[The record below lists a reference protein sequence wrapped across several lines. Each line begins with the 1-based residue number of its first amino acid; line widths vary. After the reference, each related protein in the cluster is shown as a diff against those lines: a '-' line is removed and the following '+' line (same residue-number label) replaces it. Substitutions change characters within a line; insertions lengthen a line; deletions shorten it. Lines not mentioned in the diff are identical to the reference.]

1 MPKVSVI
8 IVNYNAGPLLSETVN
23 FLLKSALV
31 TRVIVV
37 DNASG
42 DDSMQ
47 NVERIAAS
55 HPSVVCIRNH
65 KNLGFAKACNIGMA
79 ADGESDYLLFLNP
92 DCLIENQALGKLLRC
107 MQTSPEIGMAGPL
120 LLNVDGTEQASCRRR
135 IPTPWIALVRAL
147 GLSKFNKILPGLFS
161 DFLLHKMPLP
171 EVSAEVEAISGACML
186 IRRAALEDA
195 GSFDPG
201 YFLHCEDLDLCAR
214 FQQKGWKII
223 FVPEAR
229 AVHYKRVCSR
239 TTPIF
244 VEWHKHRGMIRFYKK
259 FYRKNYPELLFWIVQ
274 AGVFLRFCKT
284 AAVYGVC
291 RVGQRVIHD
300 GL

>member
-1 MPKVSVI
+1 
-8 IVNYNAGPLLSETVN
+8 
-23 FLLKSALV
+23 
-31 TRVIVV
+31 
-37 DNASG
+37 
-42 DDSMQ
+42 
-47 NVERIAAS
+47 
-55 HPSVVCIRNH
+55 
-65 KNLGFAKACNIGMA
+65 
-79 ADGESDYLLFLNP
+79 
-92 DCLIENQALGKLLRC
+92 
-107 MQTSPEIGMAGPL
+107 
-120 LLNVDGTEQASCRRR
+120 
-135 IPTPWIALVRAL
+135 
-147 GLSKFNKILPGLFS
+147 
-161 DFLLHKMPLP
+161 
-171 EVSAEVEAISGACML
+171 ML